1 MRVSHRA
8 VIEVSGRELDDVLE
22 ESGVSTPVYVYD
34 ADLAVER
41 AREYLE
47 AFSWFPGDVRVCYA
61 MKANFNPHLVEHIL
75 DETRAADVVSL
86 WEMRIAVEA
95 GAEELVVNGNAKSDD
110 ELRAAVL
117 NAWVIN
123 VDSMEELRR
132 VERIARREE
141 RRARVALRVNPEVDP
156 DTHPHIATAVEGS
169 KFGVSLRDA
178 ERVCRAMIESEYVE
192 FLGVHYHIGSQI
204 TDLEPFVEALRS
216 VRRFLEETGLVEELR
231 YLNVGGGLGV
241 PYRMDEDVPRPRDLA
256 RALREDLK
264 DLHSESPGFD
274 LYLEPGR
281 SIVGEAGVLVT
292 RVRQLKESG
301 NQRWIFVDAGVNA
314 LIRPA
319 LYDAYHE
326 VVVHGGDYLETVRA
340 SIAGP
345 LCESGDV
352 LAEDR
357 EVPADVYEG
366 DLVVFLTA
374 GAYCE
379 SMASNYNCQPLPGS
393 VVVRDG
399 ELVGVREVQGYDE
412 FRTVWE

>member
-1 MRVSHRA
+1 LRVRQRA

-22 ESGVSTPVYVYD
+22 EAGVGTPVYVYD
-34 ADLAVER
+34 ADLAVKR

-47 AFSWFPGDVRVCYA
+47 AFSWFPGDVHVCYA

-75 DETRAADVVSL
+75 SETRAADVVSL
-86 WEMRIAVEA
+86 WEMKIAVEA
-95 GAEELVVNGNAKSDD
+95 GAKELVVNGNAKSDD
-110 ELRAAVL
+110 ELRAAIL
-117 NAWVIN
+117 NSWIIN

-132 VERIARREE
+132 VERIARREGE
-141 RRARVALRVNPEVDP
+141 RARVALRVNPEIDP
-156 DTHPHIATAVEGS
+156 DTHPHIATAVEES
-169 KFGVSLRDA
+169 KFGVNLRDA
-178 ERVCRAMIESEYVE
+178 ERVCRAMIESEHVE

-204 TDLEPFVEALRS
+204 TELEPFIEALRS

-241 PYRMDEDVPRPRDLA
+241 PYRPDEEVPRPKDLA
-256 RALREDLK
+256 EALRDDLR

-292 RVRQLKESG
+292 RVRQIKEEG
-301 NQRWIFVDAGVNA
+301 GRKWIFVDAGMNA

-326 VVVHGGDYLETVRA
+326 VVVHGGDYLETEKA

-345 LCESGDV
+345 LCEMGDV

-357 EVPADVYEG
+357 EVPVNVSEG

-379 SMASNYNCQPLPGS
+379 SMASSYNCQPIPGA

-399 ELVGVREVQGYDE
+399 ELAGIREVQSYDA
-412 FRTVWE
+412 FRNLWE